1 MPARDKK
8 ATLEES
14 FLLLSFDGA
23 QSGKSREM
31 SGGEVGLHWR
41 SEVNKSTSSR
51 IEHEQRDP
59 LRTFFQLVGEPKIG
73 NQGQEELIFGG

>member
-14 FLLLSFDGA
+14 FLLRSFDGA

-31 SGGEVGLHWR
+31 SGGEVGLPHWR
-41 SEVNKSTSSR
+41 SEGNKSTSSR
-51 IEHEQRDP
+51 IEKSNETLCGP
-59 LRTFFQLVGEPKIG
+59 FQLVGEPKLG